1 MWEIKKI
8 KIKEKEKKGKGK
20 RKKISSISM
29 IFSYR
34 IKANISEVFYR
45 SFKFC
50 LTLKYFGGYSQMLT
64 FYCSYLNLPVLQ
76 IYFARMHH
84 MLQKV
89 I

>member
-1 MWEIKKI
+1 MG
-8 KIKEKEKKGKGK
+8 KEKGSKEEKFSN
-20 RKKISSISM
+20 ISAG
-29 IFSYR
+29 FSYR
-34 IKANISEVFYR
+34 IKASISEVFYGG
-45 SFKFC
+45 FKLC